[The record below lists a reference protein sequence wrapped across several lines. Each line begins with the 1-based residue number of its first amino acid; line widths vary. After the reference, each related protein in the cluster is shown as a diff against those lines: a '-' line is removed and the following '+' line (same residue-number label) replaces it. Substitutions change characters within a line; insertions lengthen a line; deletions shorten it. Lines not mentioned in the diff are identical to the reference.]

1 MKIMIVILRVIRWKT
16 LRGPGYLQQR
26 FAPRSSAGANLFF
39 QQLVQFQ
46 IYLGEL
52 IPVQLRQFSD
62 DLPACSFVVFSRTVY
77 N

>member
-1 MKIMIVILRVIRWKT
+1 
-16 LRGPGYLQQR
+16 
-26 FAPRSSAGANLFF
+26 
-39 QQLVQFQ
+39 VQFQ

>member
-1 MKIMIVILRVIRWKT
+1 MIVILRVIRWQT
-16 LRGPGYLQQR
+16 LHGPGYLQQR